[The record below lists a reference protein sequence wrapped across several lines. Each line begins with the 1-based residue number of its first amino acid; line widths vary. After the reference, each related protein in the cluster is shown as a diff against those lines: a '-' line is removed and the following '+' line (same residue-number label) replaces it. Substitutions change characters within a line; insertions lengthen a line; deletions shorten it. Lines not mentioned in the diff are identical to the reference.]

1 MSCQLEFKKTLVDR
15 LVHMLSRGYV
25 MPVVLYIKECMD
37 RQNTDVSLLR
47 HFVTEV
53 RFVIS
58 SFLLLN
64 KSVTF
69 RTKIVLWN
77 FYRENFL
84 ITRIL

>member
-1 MSCQLEFKKTLVDR
+1 MVDR

-53 RFVIS
+53 RFVIFS
-58 SFLLLN
+58 FFLLLN
-64 KSVTF
+64 KSVKLLEELKLFIEFRPLEKTF
-69 RTKIVLWN
+69 
-77 FYRENFL
+77 
-84 ITRIL
+84 

>member
-1 MSCQLEFKKTLVDR
+1 MVDR

-53 RFVIS
+53 RFVIFS
-58 SFLLLN
+58 FFLLLN
-64 KSVTF
+64 KSVKLLEELKLFIEFRPFEKTF
-69 RTKIVLWN
+69 
-77 FYRENFL
+77 
-84 ITRIL
+84 